1 MDSIDTSHL
10 SILLNK
16 PLLTFHQDDVIGRP
30 AYPYKWGYNPDW
42 TFDPEHPAEY
52 WSGPTSSGEVFVLM
66 LNSEDGVKTR
76 TALWGEVPELKSK
89 NSKEEKK
96 GKGFKVTDA
105 WTGKDVGCVKD
116 KYEVKLQAHDVAV
129 LVVGEEC

>member
-1 MDSIDTSHL
+1 M
-10 SILLNK
+10 
-16 PLLTFHQDDVIGRP
+16 
-30 AYPYKWGYNPDW
+30 
-42 TFDPEHPAEY
+42 
-52 WSGPTSSGEVFVLM
+52 M

-76 TALWGEVPELKSK
+76 TALWGEVPELKGK
-89 NSKEEKK
+89 NPKGKK

-105 WTGKDVGCVKD
+105 WTGKDLGCVKD